1 MLVDTHDAF
10 SGVATSVLEYLE
22 DDFPGKSVLTFG
34 TSPANFTNVSV
45 NKDFIY
51 CLYVLTFG
59 F

>member
-45 NKDFIY
+45 NKDFI
-51 CLYVLTFG
+51 
-59 F
+59 